1 MIPVGKLKSNLQFNK
16 NLGNLVEV
24 MKLAATLQFNQFRLK
39 KEPSGE
45 FIRLLNSLFGVL
57 SGMGAKNDLL
67 RPRDDL
73 PALLVL
79 VSSDEGFLGELNF
92 LLVNS
97 LLNSRRQKDII
108 ACTGAQGANYLKEI
122 ELEFSSF
129 DSPGEKI
136 DTKILAALRDYI
148 ISQYLSRKVGKV
160 YIVYSKF
167 ISITSQQAETEV
179 ILPLPEDSSGSHP
192 IAPSHLLIEP
202 NLQSVIEGW
211 IKSWLDFRLYQVFWS
226 SKLSEF
232 AARIMHLEGSVQEL
246 KKLNSRLN
254 MEYFK
259 YLHNLSDKS
268 IRELSAARLINK
280 EE

>member
-45 FIRLLNSLFGVL
+45 FIRLLNGLFGVL
-57 SGMGAKNDLL
+57 SGMGTKNDLL
-67 RPRDDL
+67 RPREDL

-97 LLNSRRQKDII
+97 LLNSRRPDDII
-108 ACTGAQGANYLKEI
+108 ACTGAQGANYLREI
-122 ELEFSSF
+122 QLGFSF
-129 DSPGEKI
+129 FESPGEKI
-136 DTKILAALRDYI
+136 DTKILAVLRDYI
-148 ISQYLSRKVGKV
+148 ISQYLKKEVGKV

-167 ISITSQQAETEV
+167 ISITSQQAETEML
-179 ILPLPEDSSGSHP
+179 LPLPEGSGSEVP
-192 IAPSHLLIEP
+192 IPPHLLVEP

-211 IKSWLDFRLYQVFWS
+211 IKSWLDFRLYQIFWS

-246 KKLNSRLN
+246 KRIDSRLN

-268 IRELSAARLINK
+268 IRELSASRLINK
-280 EE
+280 EK